1 LREPKFRLFKKESA
15 NKIRSKNLKESRLS
29 EIDNGFFV
37 LQVTS
42 PLRLRLLISK
52 NFAKKM
58 ENFNKRLEL
67 LTNVAI
73 ILVAVTL
80 IGVVIYKVLPAAKPA
95 PSEQLKA
102 GSEFSLPDVNW
113 AENKKTLVLVL
124 QKGCHFC
131 SDSASFYKTL
141 AERNQNTDKVKLV
154 AAFPN
159 SVDEAKNYL
168 SELGVAIT
176 DIRHFNFG
184 KVIDGTPTLVLVDE
198 QGKISEEEQ
207 AVFEKLNL

>member
-1 LREPKFRLFKKESA
+1 
-15 NKIRSKNLKESRLS
+15 
-29 EIDNGFFV
+29 
-37 LQVTS
+37 
-42 PLRLRLLISK
+42 
-52 NFAKKM
+52 M
-58 ENFNKRLEL
+58 ENLNKKLEL
-67 LTNVAI
+67 FSNIAI

-80 IGVVIYKVLPAAKPA
+80 IGVVIYKVLPEAKQIPTK
-95 PSEQLKA
+95 QLKA

-131 SDSASFYKTL
+131 TDSASFYKTL
-141 AERNQNTDKVKLV
+141 AEKNQNNNKVKLV
-154 AAFPN
+154 AAFPH

-176 DIRHFNFG
+176 DIRYFKFG
-184 KVIDGTPTLVLVDE
+184 KEIDGTPTLVLVDE
-198 QGKISEEEQ
+198 QGKVADSWEGKLSSEEEQ